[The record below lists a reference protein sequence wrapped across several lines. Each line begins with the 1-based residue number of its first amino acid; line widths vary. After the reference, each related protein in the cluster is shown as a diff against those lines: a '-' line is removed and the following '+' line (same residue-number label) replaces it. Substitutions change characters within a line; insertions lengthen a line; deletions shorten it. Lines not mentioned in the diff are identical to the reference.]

1 MLSAVIITK
10 NESAH
15 IEACLKSVAWADEI
29 IVLDSGSED
38 DTVSKCLKYTDKV
51 YQTDW
56 PGFGIQKQRAVDKAK
71 GNWILSIDAD
81 EIVTDDLKQEIQQV
95 LIAPGFQGY
104 NIPRLSSY
112 CGKPMRHGGWW
123 PDYTPRLFRSDC
135 GHFTDSPVHERIVVT
150 GSVGKLTNPLL
161 HDAFVDLEEVLRKI
175 NSYSSLGAK
184 IQLDKGKRTS
194 LLMAICR
201 GLWTFFRT
209 YILKAAFLDGRYG
222 LMLSISNAEGSYYKY
237 AKLIELQN
245 RRETKQCN

>member
-15 IEACLKSVAWADEI
+15 IEACLQSVSWVDEI

-38 DTVSKCLKYTDKV
+38 DTVQLCRKYTHQV

-56 PGFGIQKQRAVDKAK
+56 PGFGVQKQRAVDKAS
-71 GNWILSIDAD
+71 GDWILSIDAD
-81 EIVTDDLKQEIQQV
+81 EIVTDDLRQEIQQV
-95 LIAPGFQGY
+95 LIDPQCQGY

-123 PDYTPRLFRSDC
+123 PDYTPRLFRKDS

-150 GSVGKLTNPLL
+150 GKIDKLSHPLL

-175 NSYSSLGAK
+175 NSYSSLGAQ
-184 IQLDKGKRTS
+184 IQLQKGKNTS
-194 LLMAICR
+194 LTMAIFR
-201 GLWTFFRT
+201 AMWTFFRT
-209 YILKAAFLDGRYG
+209 YILKAGFLDGRHG
-222 LMLSISNAEGSYYKY
+222 LMLAISNAEGSYYKY
-237 AKLIELQN
+237 AKLLELQS
-245 RRETKQCN
+245 RKQVGQ